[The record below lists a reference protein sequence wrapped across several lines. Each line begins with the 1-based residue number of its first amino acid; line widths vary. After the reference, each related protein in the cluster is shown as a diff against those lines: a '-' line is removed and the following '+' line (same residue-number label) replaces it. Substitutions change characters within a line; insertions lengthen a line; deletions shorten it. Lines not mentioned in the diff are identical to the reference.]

1 MKAILKNYKQSPRKV
16 RLFADLVR
24 GKSVD
29 RALMELR
36 FMPQK
41 ASDAVAAVIASAVAN
56 AENNF
61 AMNVSDL
68 KVSIITVNEGVV
80 MKRFRPVSRGM
91 AHPFKRRTSII
102 EVILAEK

>member
-1 MKAILKNYKQSPRKV
+1 MKARLKNYKQSPRKV

-41 ASDAVAAVIASAVAN
+41 ASNAVAAVIESAVAN

-61 AMNVSDL
+61 AVNASDL
-68 KVSIITVNEGVV
+68 KIASIEVNEGVV

-102 EVILAEK
+102 DVTLAQK